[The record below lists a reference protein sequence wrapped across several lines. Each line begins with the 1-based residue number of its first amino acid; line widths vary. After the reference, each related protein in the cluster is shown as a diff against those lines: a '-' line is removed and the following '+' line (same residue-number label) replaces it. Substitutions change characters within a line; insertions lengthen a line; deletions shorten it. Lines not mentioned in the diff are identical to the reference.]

1 MNDFR
6 NALPESVTLRL
17 TRFWRFLRF
26 CIYWIAKDRA
36 TQMASAL
43 AYRTLIGLLPVVIVA
58 TLIFKSVA
66 GQNFTQLVNHDP
78 AVGQGQALALGA
90 G

>member
-1 MNDFR
+1 MNDFLHV
-6 NALPESVTLRL
+6 LPETVTFRL
-17 TRFWRFLRF
+17 ARFWRFLSF

-58 TLIFKSVA
+58 TLIFK
-66 GQNFTQLVNHDP
+66 
-78 AVGQGQALALGA
+78 
-90 G
+90 